1 MYPEVFMTLHSPLR
15 PSPQLDRL
23 AESAAALGYEIVDIV
38 GFLDLVETHARNQR
52 GLLSTLGQ
60 SAQDVVAANG
70 DVRERVV
77 ALGATSEQALR
88 EVQSSVSMVRTAGGK
103 TRDVAVWVKALADR
117 TDAVGET
124 LKAVKANNSQIA
136 QIATQVNTLAINAK
150 IEAARAGEAGR
161 GFAVVADAINDL
173 SQKTRT
179 AAKQISENIESLTG
193 WIDDLGQEAESVAD
207 DAGQVLDTSSET
219 DNALS
224 RMENTIQTEHEQ
236 TLCIASSAER
246 AQAALTQLQPA
257 VQDIDAT
264 VRETSDGIETA
275 HARMLALIDS
285 SEHIVQ
291 SVASLGGT
299 SVDAPFIAYVQKAA
313 KAISDVFDAAVARGE
328 ISDAQLFD
336 RQYQEIR
343 GSHPAQFSTRALDF
357 LDRVLPD
364 IQEPAL
370 EFDSKVVFCAAVD
383 VNGYLPTH
391 NRMFS
396 QPQSSDVV
404 WNTAHCRNRRIFDDR
419 VGLKAGRN
427 TEDFLL
433 QVYRR
438 DMGGG
443 EFRVMKDLSAPIR
456 AGGATG
462 ALYVW
467 PIAADPT
474 AQKKRRA
481 SRGMA
486 ASVGITHVGPTLS
499 AKPTDRH
506 VGASNWDGC
515 NLTTWHESLRQLRQR
530 RADVGQPPTLRSK
543 LPHQRRP
550 EAMYPATV
558 PRWI

>member
-1 MYPEVFMTLHSPLR
+1 MTLHSPLR

-343 GSHPAQFSTRALDF
+343 GSDPAQFSTRALDF

-456 AGGATG
+456 AGGRHWG
-462 ALYVW
+462 ALRLAY
-467 PIAADPT
+467 
-474 AQKKRRA
+474 
-481 SRGMA
+481 SR
-486 ASVGITHVGPTLS
+486 
-499 AKPTDRH
+499 
-506 VGASNWDGC
+506 
-515 NLTTWHESLRQLRQR
+515 
-530 RADVGQPPTLRSK
+530 
-543 LPHQRRP
+543 
-550 EAMYPATV
+550 
-558 PRWI
+558 